1 MDGIIIVDK
10 PQGYTSRDIVNI
22 ISKKLKTKKV
32 GHTGTLDPLA
42 TGVLVVC
49 IGKATKL
56 VDVLSSPKEYIAE
69 VTLGIE
75 TDTLDIT
82 GKVLKE
88 ENTYISKEKIENALK
103 QMTTTYYQEV
113 PIYSA
118 VKVNGK
124 KLYEYAR
131 KNEQVNL
138 PKKLVT
144 IYSLSLI
151 TDIKYENNKT
161 IFKIKCSV
169 SKGTYIRALIRDL
182 ALKLNTIGVMSNL
195 RRTENNNFRIDEA
208 YTIEDIDNDNYKI
221 LPIKSALTD
230 YTNIIVDEKQ
240 EFKIKNGQILDNIY
254 NKDIVVFLNKNEEV
268 LAIYK
273 NDNGKLKVYKML
285 YCR

>member
-230 YTNIIVDEKQ
+230 YTNITVDEEL

-273 NDNGKLKVYKML
+273 NDNSKLKVYKML
-285 YCR
+285 

>member
-221 LPIKSALTD
+221 LPIKAALTD
-230 YTNIIVDEKQ
+230 YTNIIVDEEL

>member
-10 PQGYTSRDIVNI
+10 PKDYTSRDIVNI

-82 GKVLKE
+82 GKILKE

-103 QMTTTYYQEV
+103 QMTTTYDQEV

-144 IYSLSLI
+144 IYNLSLI
-151 TDIKYENNKT
+151 GDIKYENNKT

-285 YCR
+285 